1 MIEVF
6 SEISIILVIA
16 AVMAVLMRLL
26 KQPLI
31 IGHIATGLIVGLL
44 SLEIFG
50 SIETLEVFSKIGIA
64 LLLFIVGLSL
74 SPKVIREVGK
84 VSLVT
89 GLGQIIFTSGV
100 GLLISMA
107 LGFALE
113 HALYISV
120 ALTFSST
127 IIIMKLLSDKHALQK
142 LYGRIS
148 IGFLLV
154 QDVVAIIFL
163 VAIPYLSGGAGESVS
178 TEGLLLS
185 GGIIVAVAI
194 FSLFILP
201 KATHFF
207 AQSQEFLFLFSI
219 AWGLGLASLFM
230 ELGLSLEIGALIAGI
245 SLSVS
250 PYHYEIGSKMKPLR
264 DFFIMMFFLLLGL
277 QMQIGD
283 ISQFAVPIIIFS
295 AFVLIGNPL
304 IVMTLMGA
312 MGYDKKTGFMAGL
325 TVAQI
330 SEFSLILVALG
341 VEQGHLPPDIRTL
354 VTMVGLI
361 TIASSTYM
369 IYYSDKIYSH
379 LSRYLSIFE
388 KKKLREQR
396 PDIDQDYDIVLF
408 GCHRVGQDFLKS
420 FMEMG
425 AKFLVVEADPAIIA
439 ELSSR
444 GINTR
449 YGDAADLEFLDE
461 LGLEKVKMLVSTI
474 PDAEPNIVLVGKAK
488 RANPGMVIMSVAYS
502 IEEAM
507 KLYGLGASYVILP
520 HFLGGQQASLL
531 AAQHK
536 FDHKKFL
543 REKEKHLKYL
553 AEKKKAGHEHPK
565 REQQYEKTE
574 ESKGLFFLDDY
585 LIDE

>member
-6 SEISIILVIA
+6 TEISTILVIA
-16 AVMAVLMRLL
+16 AIMAVLMRILR
-26 KQPLI
+26 QPLI
-31 IGHIATGLIVGLL
+31 IGHIATGLIVGMM
-44 SLEIFG
+44 SLELFG

-64 LLLFIVGLSL
+64 LLLFIVGLGL
-74 SPKVIREVGK
+74 SPKVMREVGK

-107 LGFALE
+107 LGFAFE
-113 HALYISV
+113 QAIYISV

-154 QDVVAIIFL
+154 QDIVAIIFL
-163 VAIPYLSGGAGESVS
+163 VAIPYLSGGMGETVS
-178 TEGLLLS
+178 TEGLFIS
-185 GGIIVAVAI
+185 GVIIAGVAL
-194 FSLFILP
+194 FSIFILP
-201 KATHFF
+201 RATHFF
-207 AQSQEFLFLFSI
+207 AQNQEFLFLFSI
-219 AWGLGLASLFM
+219 SWGLGLASLFM

-250 PYHYEIGSKMKPLR
+250 PYHYEISSKVKPLR

-277 QMQIGD
+277 QMQVGD
-283 ISQFAVPIIIFS
+283 IGQLIFPIIVFS

-304 IVMTLMGA
+304 IVMVLMGA

-341 VEQGHLPPDIRTL
+341 VTQGHLSTDIRTL
-354 VTMVGLI
+354 VTMVGII
-361 TIASSTYM
+361 TIASSTYL

-379 LSRYLSIFE
+379 ISKYLSIFE
-388 KKKLREQR
+388 KKKKKKRS
-396 PDIDQDYDIVLF
+396 PDLIQEYDVVLF

-420 FMEMG
+420 FIDMKS
-425 AKFLVVEADPAIIA
+425 KFIVVEADPVITA

-444 GINTR
+444 GINTI
-449 YGDAADLEFLDE
+449 YGDAADTEFLDE
-461 LGLEKVKMLVSTI
+461 LGLERVKMLVSTI
-474 PDAEPNIVLVGKAK
+474 PDVEVNFLLVDKA
-488 RANPGMVIMSVAYS
+488 RRSNPGMVILSVAYS
-502 IEEAM
+502 IEEAIT
-507 KLYGLGASYVILP
+507 LYELGASYVILP
-520 HFLGGQQASLL
+520 HFLGGQQAAMI
-531 AAQHK
+531 AAQYK
-536 FDHKKFL
+536 FDNTKFL
-543 REKEKHLKYL
+543 E
-553 AEKKKAGHEHPK
+553 EKKRHISYLMEKKMAGHDHPQPERNNTK
-565 REQQYEKTE
+565 N
-574 ESKGLFFLDDY
+574 
-585 LIDE
+585 